1 MSSSWGE
8 SGRKARDLPG
18 SGLINLKKQKK
29 DTWEYTNEYGE
40 QWIFEY
46 DPTSGEANLKGS
58 DIDWQSHQVING
70 KANGLILN
78 EGELKWLKETWE
90 KVTENKSG
98 YIDFRG
104 FG

>member
-1 MSSSWGE
+1 M
-8 SGRKARDLPG
+8 
-18 SGLINLKKQKK
+18 KKQKK

-40 QWIFEY
+40 KWIFEY
-46 DPTSGEANLKGS
+46 DPIFGVANLKGS

-78 EGELKWLKETWE
+78 KGELKWLKETWE

-98 YIDFRG
+98 YLDFTG